1 MTIAFPTQSILCE
14 VFGGSTP
21 FSRPKPKSAPA
32 HGPLGRTPFPAWSA
46 VEDAKSKAGALSESA
61 VKEFEKAS
69 SKVQAKTG
77 GIELYSAKYYASC
90 TLGGILAC
98 VSFALS
104 QISVSGH

>member
-1 MTIAFPTQSILCE
+1 
-14 VFGGSTP
+14 
-21 FSRPKPKSAPA
+21 
-32 HGPLGRTPFPAWSA
+32 
-46 VEDAKSKAGALSESA
+46 